1 VTSDHI
7 GYRSSQMAKKWR
19 HICQPNTIFG
29 YFMINIDLHTV
40 ADAKFAMEILSF
52 EHFTNRI
59 GIRNLNSH

>member
-1 VTSDHI
+1 
-7 GYRSSQMAKKWR
+7 MATHMPTKYHFWLFYDL
-19 HICQPNTIFG
+19 HQL
-29 YFMINIDLHTV
+29 IDLHTV